1 MITIRRIQS
10 GEVELF
16 KSLRLRALQDAPYAF
31 SSTYEAA
38 LQRTDQSWQEQAE
51 RTARGADRATFFA
64 FIDDEAI
71 GMAAL
76 YRLEDQVQVGELLQV
91 WVAPGQRGGQTARC
105 LIDEVFAWA
114 SANHFCK
121 IIAVVHRANQRA
133 VQFYLRYGFSPL
145 EVLDPPALDV
155 ENITL
160 VREVVGSQYP

>member
-1 MITIRRIQS
+1 MITTRRIRP
-10 GEVELF
+10 GEVQLF

-64 FIDDEAI
+64 FMGDEAI

-76 YRLEDQVQVGELLQV
+76 YRLEDQAQVGELLQV
-91 WVAPGQRGGQTARC
+91 WVAPGQRGGQTAKC
-105 LIDEVFAWA
+105 LIDGVFAWA
-114 SANHFCK
+114 AANHFFK
-121 IIAVVHRANQRA
+121 IVAVVHRENHRA
-133 VQFYLRYGFSPL
+133 IQFYLRYGLTPL
-145 EVLDPPALDV
+145 EVFDPPALDL

-160 VREVVGSQYP
+160 VREVVG